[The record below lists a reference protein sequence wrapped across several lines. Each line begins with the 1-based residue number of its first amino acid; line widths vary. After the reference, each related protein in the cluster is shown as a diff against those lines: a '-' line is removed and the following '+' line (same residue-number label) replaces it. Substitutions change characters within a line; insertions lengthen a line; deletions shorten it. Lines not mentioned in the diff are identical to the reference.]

1 MGKRDPKKLY
11 LLTYPR
17 CEVEP
22 NGILQFLQTK
32 VPLKEYVIAQEE
44 HKDGAHHIH
53 AYIRLDNDGVLL
65 KDAPNLF
72 HYTDDS
78 NEHHG
83 NVRPVTENNS
93 FNKRRH

>member
-11 LLTYPR
+11 LLTHPW

-44 HKDGAHHIH
+44 HKDGAHHIE
-53 AYIRLDNDGVLL
+53 
-65 KDAPNLF
+65 
-72 HYTDDS
+72 S
-78 NEHHG
+78 WM
-83 NVRPVTENNS
+83 
-93 FNKRRH
+93 